1 MNCWNQTR
9 YLADCLELWV
19 FLFPGKQSMAIA
31 QDARLPRY
39 VPWNFQHPRDCKKRQ
54 TCQTCP
60 SGWWFQT
67 FGLFS
72 ISHMGYIY
80 GYIILPHWLTYIC
93 FKMVIAPPA
102 SPTFSRVFSVKH
114 PQQKSAMLSNCLAR
128 PGPTKSWTL
137 WGVAKPWNVMCAFCW
152 SSPSA
157 GRVDRVDVR
166 CGLLLLVFGDGL
178 LFWNFV
184 CWCCWNWTFTV
195 TAT

>member
-1 MNCWNQTR
+1 MSHGTSNIPEIVKR
-9 YLADCLELWV
+9 DKHVKHVPLVGGFKHSDY
-19 FLFPGKQSMAIA
+19 FPFHIW
-31 QDARLPRY
+31 D
-39 VPWNFQHPRDCKKRQ
+39 
-54 TCQTCP
+54 
-60 SGWWFQT
+60 
-67 FGLFS
+67 
-72 ISHMGYIY
+72 IY